1 MAKLINRLNPRKIS
15 ELLRKHEENMLT
27 PEDQKRWSDGN
38 NGYLDLRKDRCS
50 WVFIS
55 RWRGKPFEISFG
67 SARNVPLARFRELVR
82 DANAKL
88 AEGIR
93 PTSPRQTTEGTTFG
107 ECADQ
112 LIESMRPEW
121 KHPNHLR
128 QWQYSMEVHC
138 KAMRDLPVDKVTTED
153 VLSVL
158 RPIWTT
164 KPQAAARVRGRI
176 ERTLGW
182 AKVKGL
188 RTGENPARWKEHLD
202 GVLPKTSKVAKVEH
216 FPAIPYN
223 GVAGLVDGLR
233 RQQGVRARALEFL
246 VLTAARTADVRGA
259 RWDEINIAD
268 RVWTIP
274 GHRMK
279 AGKDHRV
286 PLTSRA
292 LAILEEMVAVRS
304 SELVFPAVSGA
315 EMSHTALLYL
325 LQRIVPDVTTH
336 GFRSAFRDWAA
347 ECTGF
352 PSDVIEMALA
362 HAIGSKVEAAYRRG
376 DLFEKR
382 RRLMEAWAGYCE
394 TRRGEVIQL
403 RDKVPA

>member
-164 KPQAAARVRGRI
+164 KPQAAA
-176 ERTLGW
+176 W
-182 AKVKGL
+182 
-188 RTGENPARWKEHLD
+188 
-202 GVLPKTSKVAKVEH
+202 
-216 FPAIPYN
+216 
-223 GVAGLVDGLR
+223 
-233 RQQGVRARALEFL
+233 
-246 VLTAARTADVRGA
+246 
-259 RWDEINIAD
+259 
-268 RVWTIP
+268 
-274 GHRMK
+274 
-279 AGKDHRV
+279 
-286 PLTSRA
+286 
-292 LAILEEMVAVRS
+292 
-304 SELVFPAVSGA
+304 
-315 EMSHTALLYL
+315 
-325 LQRIVPDVTTH
+325 
-336 GFRSAFRDWAA
+336 
-347 ECTGF
+347 
-352 PSDVIEMALA
+352 
-362 HAIGSKVEAAYRRG
+362 
-376 DLFEKR
+376 
-382 RRLMEAWAGYCE
+382 
-394 TRRGEVIQL
+394 
-403 RDKVPA
+403 